1 MHKQRDN
8 PKFSFLFGGEHYNY
22 YKWKVAQEE
31 LAKAP
36 TGIFTY
42 LFYCIYKITC
52 LNVSVEAKV
61 VQQPAP
67 GDTAAAAEAP
77 PTDLEAP
84 PPPWLQKQQ
93 GGTIS
98 VEQLLANKIE
108 QEELL
113 SQMGITDPSEGDFT
127 NCIQPILITCSKE
140 SIAVR
145 TLNVCRIL
153 MHGWLHIPKAFIT
166 P

>member
-22 YKWKVAQEE
+22 YKWKVTQEE

-36 TGIFTY
+36 AGIFIHVSSNI
-42 LFYCIYKITC
+42 FYYKNTSQ
-52 LNVSVEAKV
+52 LVDTQAVQKPVS
-61 VQQPAP
+61 
-67 GDTAAAAEAP
+67 GDTSAAAEAP
-77 PTDLEAP
+77 PTDP
-84 PPPWLQKQQ
+84 PPPWLLKQY
-93 GGTIS
+93 GNVIS

-113 SQMGITDPSEGDFT
+113 SQTGITDPSEGDFT
-127 NCIQPILITCSKE
+127 NCIQPILTTCSKE

-145 TLNVCRIL
+145 MFRVCVVFML
-153 MHGWLHIPKAFIT
+153 ML
-166 P
+166 